1 MIVFLI
7 QLSQQNAFISK
18 VGRYYQRPDVRSL
31 LFVMSKL
38 VSSSNSNKNHSTF
51 NTLCF
56 IFQDLPTGRISNWDI
71 AKQSFNTPKNR
82 YGNAVT
88 CKLDLINEVLLSKRL
103 SHVFLVISDNH
114 SRVVLSGDEKTDYI
128 NASFINVSANMQVFQ
143 QFCLTLDNFLTI
155 VFAGIG

>member
-1 MIVFLI
+1 
-7 QLSQQNAFISK
+7 
-18 VGRYYQRPDVRSL
+18 
-31 LFVMSKL
+31 MSKL

-51 NTLCF
+51 NTFCVK
-56 IFQDLPTGRISNWDI
+56 FQDLPTGRISDWDI

-88 CKLDLINEVLLSKRL
+88 CKLDLINEVLLCKRL

-128 NASFINVSANMQVFQ
+128 NASFIDVSANTQFFQ
-143 QFCLTLDNFLTI
+143 QFSLILDNFLIT
-155 VFAGIG
+155 VPAGTG